1 MKINNLINKRILIWG
16 YGLEG
21 KSAADLLIKKG
32 IKNKIL
38 VATANKIDVDAT
50 NIEFILEDDILNHI
64 NEIDV
69 VIKSSGV
76 SSYKKEIEILRN
88 NNIVVT
94 TILNILLAE
103 VAEYKNTKTIGITGT
118 KGKSTT
124 ASICNHILQNLNYKS
139 ILLGNI
145 GISFL
150 DVIDYIDNYDYLVLE
165 LSSYQVKELNFNLDY
180 SIILNLFPEHIDWHI
195 NHENYFKDKL
205 NIVKY
210 AKNPIINTNDNTI
223 NKYLTEKKENYLYFN
238 TKNGFYVKDNYIFDS
253 NKKIFDIN
261 SIENIKGNHIFG
273 NICAILEFLKQ
284 EKIDITKALNTLKAF
299 KTLEHRLE
307 VFYNNKETNTI
318 FVDDSI
324 STIPEATIE
333 ALKTF
338 KNNEIFLVLGG
349 FDREQDYSY
358 LVNFTN
364 DESNVKKIFLLGPTG
379 KRLEELF
386 KNNNKKNIEVKY
398 FENLE
403 DLVKSIKSHNLHNK
417 TVLLSPASPSYGM
430 FKNFEER
437 GNKFKELIKIG

>member
-1 MKINNLINKRILIWG
+1 MKISELINKRVLIWG

-21 KSAADLLIKKG
+21 KSAANLLIKKG

-38 VATANKIDVDAT
+38 VATSNEINIKDD
-50 NIEFILEDDILNHI
+50 NIEFILENDILNHI
-64 NEIDV
+64 DKIDI

-76 SSYKKEIEILRN
+76 SSYKKEIEILRK
-88 NNIVVT
+88 NNIIVT

-103 VAEYKNTKTIGITGT
+103 MEKHKNTKTIGITGT

-124 ASICNHILQNLNYKS
+124 ASICNHILQNLGYKS

-150 DVIDYIDNYDYLVLE
+150 DVIDNIDNYDYLVLE
-165 LSSYQVKELNFNLDY
+165 LSSYQCKELNFYLDY
-180 SIILNLFPEHIDWHI
+180 SIILNLFPEHIDWHL

-210 AKNPIINTNDNTI
+210 AKNPIINVNDNTI
-223 NKYLTEKKENYLYFN
+223 NKYLIEKKENYSYFN
-238 TKNGFYVKDNYIFDS
+238 TINGFYVEKNYIFDN
-253 NKKIFDIN
+253 NKEIFNIN
-261 SIENIKGNHIFG
+261 SIDNIKGNHIFG
-273 NICAILEFLKQ
+273 NICAILEFLKK
-284 EKIDITKALNTLKAF
+284 ENINILNALNTLKTF
-299 KTLEHRLE
+299 KTLKHRLE

-318 FVDDSI
+318 FIDDSI

-338 KNNEIFLVLGG
+338 ENNEIFLILGG
-349 FDREQDYSY
+349 FDREQNYNN
-358 LVNFTN
+358 LVDFINN
-364 DESNVKKIFLLGPTG
+364 KSSVKKVFLLGQTG
-379 KRLEELF
+379 KRLEKLF
-386 KNNNKKNIEVKY
+386 ENNNKNIEIKY

-403 DLVKSIKSHNLHNK
+403 ELVKSIKSNNLTN
-417 TVLLSPASPSYGM
+417 TAVLLSPASPSYGM

-437 GNKFKELIKIG
+437 GDKFQNLIK